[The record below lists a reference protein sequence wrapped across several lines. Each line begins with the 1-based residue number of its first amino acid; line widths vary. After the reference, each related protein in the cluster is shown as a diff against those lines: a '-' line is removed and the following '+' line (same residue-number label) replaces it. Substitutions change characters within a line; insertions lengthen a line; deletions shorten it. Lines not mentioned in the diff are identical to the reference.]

1 MAEMIECPFCRE
13 RLPARARNCTNCGE
27 SMTPPTRESLLD
39 EQTDLSSLPAGEV
52 DDLILAYLRGADLA
66 GAYLSGADLFAADLA
81 AADLRGADLGCAHL
95 GSADLSGADLSRAN
109 LFGADLGWAE
119 LRGANL
125 READL
130 RRADLRGAR
139 LMGADLAE
147 AVYDDE
153 TSWPEGFDPA
163 LAGAIRAA
171 KRPPRRQ
178 AGKERGA

>member
-1 MAEMIECPFCRE
+1 MTEMIECPFCRE

-27 SMTPPTRESLLD
+27 SLTPPTRESVFE
-39 EQTDLSSLPAGEV
+39 EQTDLSGLPLDEV
-52 DDLILAYLRGADLA
+52 DDLILAYLRGAELA

-109 LFGADLGWAE
+109 LFGADLGWAD

-125 READL
+125 RGADL

-139 LMGADLAE
+139 LTGANLTE
-147 AVYDDE
+147 VVYDDE
-153 TSWPEGFDPA
+153 TLWPGGFDPA
-163 LAGAIRAA
+163 PVGAIRMDR
-171 KRPPRRQ
+171 KPPRHTHRD
-178 AGKERGA
+178 